1 VEIRLPI
8 GLFREARISVSR
20 GFRARSLFV
29 PSCPLVTLFDGP
41 RTVTLIDL
49 DQTDGNTTLLEQLVI
64 LGLAKQRGARTVF
77 EFGTF
82 NGRTAANLALTLGP
96 EAEILTVD
104 LPADQQPAQ
113 ALAAGERKYVEK
125 PVSGAKA
132 QWLSNVTQ
140 LYGDTAMFDFS
151 PWQGTRDMVF
161 VDALHAYAYVRAD
174 TELALQLLKPGGL
187 VLWHDYGVW
196 PGVTEAL
203 NELYRDDTRF
213 AGMRHVEETSLCFM
227 DR

>member
-41 RTVTLIDL
+41 RTVTLVDL
-49 DQTDGNTTLLEQLVI
+49 DQTNGNTTLLEQLVI

-151 PWQGTRDMVF
+151 PWQGTRAGGHGAGAAAAEARRPG
-161 VDALHAYAYVRAD
+161 ALARLRGLARRDRGADDLHRAD
-174 TELALQLLKPGGL
+174 P
-187 VLWHDYGVW
+187 
-196 PGVTEAL
+196 
-203 NELYRDDTRF
+203 RF
-213 AGMRHVEETSLCFM
+213 AGMKHVEGTSLCFLPLPGS
-227 DR
+227 